1 MPPSRR
7 EVLMSAA
14 ALASFSAEGMNQTSN
29 TKTAVSSPSAGMTAS
44 GPYPGRSLSGSVM
57 TDDGVRLYF
66 EETGSGVPVVF
77 VHEFAG
83 DHRSWEPQVR
93 FLSRWFRCIT
103 FNARG
108 YPPSDVPEDATR
120 YSQARARDDI
130 RDVLAHLH
138 VERAHVIGLSMGGF
152 ATLHFGLAYPSRT
165 RSLLIASCGY
175 GARPD
180 RQAEFQAEM
189 EVTAARIEHES
200 MAEFAKSYALG
211 PARVQLQNKDPRGW
225 SEFANQLADHSTR
238 GSALTMRGVQKQR
251 PSLWTLRGSM
261 RNMSVPTLIMT
272 GDEDEPCLEPALMMK
287 RTIATAGLA
296 VIPRSGHAINLEE
309 PDEFNRLAYGFITA
323 TETGRWSPRDPRAVF
338 PSTRD

>member
-7 EVLMSAA
+7 EVLVSAG
-14 ALASFSAEGMNQTSN
+14 ALAYFSAEGVTQASN
-29 TKTAVSSPSAGMTAS
+29 TKTAAAS
-44 GPYPGRSLSGSVM
+44 GPSPERSVSGSAM

-66 EETGSGVPVVF
+66 EETGSGVPVVL

-130 RDVLAHLH
+130 RDVLAHLRI
-138 VERAHVIGLSMGGF
+138 ERAHIIGLSMGGF
-152 ATLHFGLAYPSRT
+152 ATLHFGLAYPSRVL
-165 RSLLIASCGY
+165 SLLIASCGY
-175 GARPD
+175 GADPD

-189 EVTAARIEHES
+189 EVTAARIERES

-225 SEFANQLADHSTR
+225 AEFANQLADHSTR
-238 GSALTMRGVQKQR
+238 GSALTMRGVQKLR
-251 PSLWTLRGSM
+251 PSLWSLRKSM
-261 RNMSVPTLIMT
+261 RNMSVPTLIMA

-296 VIPRSGHAINLEE
+296 VIPRSGHTINLEE
-309 PDEFNRLAYGFITA
+309 PDEFNRLAYAFITA
-323 TETGRWSPRDPRAVF
+323 AETGRWNPRDPRAVF

>member
-7 EVLMSAA
+7 EVLVSAG
-14 ALASFSAEGMNQTSN
+14 ALACFSAEAQASN
-29 TKTAVSSPSAGMTAS
+29 TKTAASSPSAGLTAS
-44 GPYPGRSLSGSVM
+44 GPSPQRSVSGSAM

-93 FLSRWFRCIT
+93 FFSRWFRCIT

-130 RDVLAHLH
+130 RDVLAHLRI
-138 VERAHVIGLSMGGF
+138 ERAHIIGLSMGGF
-152 ATLHFGLAYPSRT
+152 ATLHFGLAYPSRAL
-165 RSLLIASCGY
+165 SLLIASCGY
-175 GARPD
+175 GADPD

-189 EVTAARIEHES
+189 EVTAAQIERES

-225 SEFANQLADHSTR
+225 TEFAHQLADHSTR
-238 GSALTMRGVQKQR
+238 GSALTMRGVQKLR
-251 PSLWTLRGSM
+251 PSLWSLRNSM
-261 RNMSVPTLIMT
+261 RNLSVPTLIMA
-272 GDEDEPCLEPALMMK
+272 GDEDEPCLEPALMIK

-296 VIPRSGHAINLEE
+296 VIPRSGHTINLEE
-309 PDEFNRLAYGFITA
+309 PDEFNRLAYAFITA
-323 TETGRWSPRDPRAVF
+323 AETGRWNPRDPRAVF

>member
-1 MPPSRR
+1 MPG
-7 EVLMSAA
+7 
-14 ALASFSAEGMNQTSN
+14 ASYA
-29 TKTAVSSPSAGMTAS
+29 
-44 GPYPGRSLSGSVM
+44 M
-57 TDDGVRLYF
+57 TDDGVRLYL
-66 EETGSGVPVVF
+66 EETGSGVPIVF

-108 YPPSDVPEDATR
+108 YPPSDVPEDPAR

-130 RDVLAHLH
+130 RDVLAHLGI
-138 VERAHVIGLSMGGF
+138 ERAHIVGLSMGGF
-152 ATLHFGLAYPSRT
+152 ATLHFGMAYPSRA

-175 GARPD
+175 GADPD

-189 EVTAARIEHES
+189 EATAERIEQES
-200 MAEFAKSYALG
+200 MAQFAKSYALG

-225 SEFANQLADHSTR
+225 SEFATQLAGHSTR

-251 PSLWTLRGSM
+251 PSLWSLRDAM
-261 RNMSVPTLIMT
+261 RKMTVPSLIMV
-272 GDEDEPCLEPALMMK
+272 GDEDDPCLEAGLMMK

-296 VIPRSGHAINLEE
+296 VLPRSGHAINLEE
-309 PDEFNRLAYGFITA
+309 PDEFNRSAYGFVTA
-323 TETGRWSPRDPRAVF
+323 VETGRWAPRDHRAAFRSV
-338 PSTRD
+338 SY

>member
-7 EVLMSAA
+7 EVLVSAG
-14 ALASFSAEGMNQTSN
+14 ALASFSA
-29 TKTAVSSPSAGMTAS
+29 AAMTAS
-44 GPYPGRSLSGSVM
+44 GPSPGSVM

-66 EETGSGVPVVF
+66 EETGSGVPIVF

-108 YPPSDVPEDATR
+108 YPPSDVPADATR

-130 RDVLAHLH
+130 RDVLAHLR
-138 VERAHVIGLSMGGF
+138 VERAHIIGLSMGGF
-152 ATLHFGLAYPSRT
+152 STLHFGLAYPSRA

-175 GARPD
+175 GADPD
-180 RQAEFQAEM
+180 QQAEFQAEM
-189 EVTAARIEHES
+189 EATAARIEHES
-200 MAEFAKSYALG
+200 MAVFAKSYALG
-211 PARVQLQNKDPRGW
+211 PARVQLQNKDPRVW
-225 SEFANQLADHSTR
+225 SEFADQLADHSTQ
-238 GSALTMRGVQKQR
+238 GSALTMRGVQKHR
-251 PSLWTLRGSM
+251 PSLWNLRGSM
-261 RNMSVPTLIMT
+261 RNLSVPTLILA

-296 VIPRSGHAINLEE
+296 IIPRSGHALNLEE
-309 PDEFNRLAYGFITA
+309 PDEFNRLAYNFITA

-338 PSTRD
+338 PSARD